1 MRSCCSD
8 PYCGCGSRREQTYCL
23 FIAALALHRSD
34 VARDGF
40 FQHGL
45 RVLVDDAVEIMAIDR
60 LERER
65 GKGSADVRHRAR
77 RQRNKVRIA
86 AHERRHLRSV
96 VTVRIS
102 PAQTTPR
109 PAAPPAQCNTVPPS
123 KWPPQRMSVTESHR
137 LLVSPSQSWTA
148 GSLRM
153 IHCLSAACR

>member
-23 FIAALALHRSD
+23 FIAVLEKS
-34 VARDGF
+34 VARYVAAVEGKR
-40 FQHGL
+40 GL

-86 AHERRHLRSV
+86 AHERQPFAIGRHRENIAGANDAAS
-96 VTVRIS
+96 RR
-102 PAQTTPR
+102 APR
-109 PAAPPAQCNTVPPS
+109 PMQYRAAFE
-123 KWPPQRMSVTESHR
+123 M
-137 LLVSPSQSWTA
+137 
-148 GSLRM
+148 
-153 IHCLSAACR
+153 AAAANERH